1 METRTTDRGMTVEI
15 SVLQFEKRYDETG
28 EWNPFSG
35 KYEINYS
42 SLLSRLIGDTGRFTL
57 HYASDLFIMW
67 EALIGTLRV
76 LEEKSDTTYVFG
88 IRQDGV
94 DDAVPVINA
103 LKNGRSDYY
112 RAIWGVRIM
121 KDGDSI
127 RMSMEKLDRIKAE
140 QKAAG
145 GK

>member
-1 METRTTDRGMTVEI
+1 
-15 SVLQFEKRYDETG
+15 
-28 EWNPFSG
+28 
-35 KYEINYS
+35 
-42 SLLSRLIGDTGRFTL
+42 
-57 HYASDLFIMW
+57 MW

-94 DDAVPVINA
+94 DDAVPVIDA
-103 LKNGRSDYY
+103 LRNGRSDYY

-127 RMSMEKLDRIKAE
+127 RMSMERLDRIKAA
-140 QKAAG
+140 QKTAE